1 MSAKSAKPPAMS
13 YVTNGLPPFTQEDVK
28 NAMTSDS
35 NVNYLV
41 QLVIQRVDPLRNG
54 VSADGV
60 TSAKVQATGKLS
72 SWAALGKFDTRT
84 SRGKSYPIYAPTL
97 VSMVDH
103 YNKEFVNIFGD
114 TLFPQ
119 KALTAVT
126 SVLNPNGLYA
136 QQDRIVAV
144 SGKPIPSYQRCA
156 FKRLTDRHKET
167 SVDETENMFYKMDA
181 NPRISNDERKKR
193 ERGQTVLQP
202 SAERDTLQY
211 RMIPKY

>member
-1 MSAKSAKPPAMS
+1 MSTKSTPSMS
-13 YVTNGLPPFTQEDVK
+13 YATNDLSPFTQEDVK
-28 NAMTSDS
+28 NAMTSDN

-41 QLVIQRVDPLRNG
+41 QLVIQRIDPLRNG
-54 VSADGV
+54 VAADGV
-60 TSAKVQATGKLS
+60 TGAKVRVESILS

-84 SRGKSYPIYAPTL
+84 SRGKTYPLYAPTV

-119 KALTAVT
+119 KPPTTVT
-126 SVLNPNGLYA
+126 SILNPNGLYA
-136 QQDRIVAV
+136 QQDRIAAV

-156 FKRLTDRHKET
+156 FKRLTDRYTET
-167 SVDETENMFYKMDA
+167 SVDETENMFYKMDS

-193 ERGQTVLQP
+193 DRGQTAMRP